1 MPVISN
7 EVSVA
12 ANGQSGNVL
21 AGNVFE
27 FAPPQGAVVN
37 FLATQAVIGLLV
49 DILVGGE
56 AEALGAVPAIR
67 GVAAP
72 FPVKPDDSIVIAGAR
87 GGDRL
92 FMEFRNTTA
101 GIIIAQFLVEIAT

>member
-1 MPVISN
+1 MSVISGAT
-7 EVSVA
+7 SVA

-27 FAPPQGAVVN
+27 FAPAGGALVN
-37 FLATQAVIGLLV
+37 FLATQAAIGLLV
-49 DILVGGE
+49 DILVGGN
-56 AEALGAVPAIR
+56 AEALGAVPPIR
-67 GVAAP
+67 ATAAP

-87 GGDRL
+87 PGDRL
-92 FMEFRNTTA
+92 FMEFRNTTG

>member
-1 MPVISN
+1 MPVISSA
-7 EVSVA
+7 VSVG
-12 ANGQSGNVL
+12 ANAQSGNVL

-27 FAPPQGAVVN
+27 FMSRPGLVN

-67 GVAAP
+67 AAAAP
-72 FPVKPDDSIVIAGAR
+72 FPVKPDDSIVIAGA
-87 GGDRL
+87 GQGERL
-92 FMEFRNTTA
+92 FMEFRNTTGA
-101 GIIIAQFLVEIAT
+101 AIIAQFLVEIGT